1 MSHKENIHSTAIIH
15 PKAKIHETV
24 TVGPYTCIGENVSIG
39 EGTKIGN
46 HVNIT
51 GNTKIGLNNK
61 IFHSSSLGEAPQ
73 DMKYADEPTRL
84 IIGDN
89 NTVREFCTFNVGT
102 IQDQGI
108 TEIGNSNW
116 FMAYVHVAHDCIV
129 GDNNIFANNA
139 GLAGHVTIH
148 DFIMLGAFTA
158 VHQFCKIGSHA
169 ITMGGTLL
177 TQDIPPFVRA
187 VHRGGA
193 TVKPNGINSE
203 GLKRRDFSAEKI
215 SIIKKAYKI
224 IYRDNNTIE
233 EAKVELSL
241 LTKEVPEI
249 NLFIELINK
258 SSRGLIR

>member
-1 MSHKENIHSTAIIH
+1 MLKKENIHPTAIIH
-15 PKAKIHETV
+15 PKAKLHGTV
-24 TVGPYTCIGENVSIG
+24 TIGPYSFIDENVSIG
-39 EGTKIGN
+39 EGTVIGN

-61 IFHSSSLGEAPQ
+61 IFHSSSLGAAPQ
-73 DMKYADEPTRL
+73 DMKYANEPTSL

-89 NTVREFCTFNVGT
+89 NTIREFCTFNTGT
-102 IQDQGI
+102 IQDQGV
-108 TEIGNSNW
+108 TKVGNSNW
-116 FMAYVHVAHDCIV
+116 FMAYVHIAHDCVV
-129 GDNNIFANNA
+129 GNNNIFANNA
-139 GLAGHVTIH
+139 GLAGHVIIH

-158 VHQFCKIGSHA
+158 VHQFCMIGSHA

-177 TQDIPPFVRA
+177 SQDIPPFVRA

-203 GLKRRDFSAEKI
+203 GLKRRGFSPETI
-215 SIIKKAYKI
+215 STIKKAYKF

-233 EAKVELSL
+233 EAKIELSH
-241 LTKEVPEI
+241 LTKETPEI
-249 NLFIELINK
+249 NLFIELINR